1 MDEQKREL
9 KERMSRMSDDEL
21 LNMVEVDFADY
32 RQDALDVARAELLSR
47 GISLDEAEDEGT
59 AELASDEGPDL
70 SEYSYEAIQRARQ
83 LLAHRDRELARAA
96 NAIQQKQGGADS
108 DADEPDEEIVERD
121 LSHAQEKEVTCVSC
135 DAVCRYGILQAET
148 TLTITFPDNDENRY
162 VDAYACPN
170 CGRIQLLMDLEG

>member
-1 MDEQKREL
+1 MDEQKKEL
-9 KERMSRMSDDEL
+9 KEKMSRMSDDEL

-32 RQDALDVARAELLSR
+32 RQDALDVAKAELLSR
-47 GISLDEAEDEGT
+47 GITLDDDVEETAE
-59 AELASDEGPDL
+59 ELASDEGPDL

-96 NAIQQKQGGADS
+96 NAMQKQAGADS
-108 DADEPDEEIVERD
+108 DSEEPEEEIVERD
-121 LSHAQEKEVTCVSC
+121 LSHAQGKEVTCVSC

-148 TLTITFPDNDENRY
+148 TLTITFPDNDEHSY